1 MPRITCHQVI
11 CCTLTACVLVA
22 LATAAFSG
30 AAVPP
35 QEGQT
40 PQTPPKPP
48 APPTHTPL
56 KKEDTKSEAA
66 KPKPTYVGSDKC
78 ASCHKNI
85 ATKHQSGR
93 HAALLQASL
102 PPDMRGCEAC
112 HGPASLHLGGDEKAM
127 LNPAKM
133 KPAEADASCL
143 KCHAADSSSA
153 APQVGQKFA
162 LRLYLRGKHA
172 RKGVA
177 CVACHSEHHGAEHLL
192 KKDANELCADC
203 HADMKAKEGVYL
215 HRPVKGGECLQC
227 HEPHASRRPS
237 LTKPTVDATCAE
249 CHDTEEDKF
258 SKAHNDYDMKGTRCT
273 TCHTAHIKEK
283 GSKGLMAH
291 QHAPFSEHKCT
302 LCHQSAVTSKK
313 ATLIKPVN
321 ELCVRCHAETVSEDT
336 NGKGAHMHPPVQER
350 FCLGCHAPHS
360 SRQSRAPL
368 FKASTEQT
376 CTTCHAEID
385 NQCTQPVKHLPV
397 EAGNCLACHVGHKS
411 PQEKLLTKPSIDL
424 CQSCHPDEHKITHPV
439 GVRDNGKEK
448 KAVTDPRSGKMM
460 TCATCHEV
468 HGGTHKF
475 LTTHDWQRE
484 LCVQCHK
491 VDK

>member
-1 MPRITCHQVI
+1 MRCITYHNPVRWI
-11 CCTLTACVLVA
+11 LMACVLTA
-22 LATAAFSG
+22 LTTAVFSG
-30 AAVPP
+30 AVVPP
-35 QEGQT
+35 HNTQL
-40 PQTPPKPP
+40 PPKPTAPTTDTPSKP
-48 APPTHTPL
+48 A
-56 KKEDTKSEAA
+56 EQ
-66 KPKPTYVGSDKC
+66 PKAVYVGSDKC
-78 ASCHKNI
+78 TPCHKEI
-85 ATKHQSGR
+85 ATKLQSSK
-93 HAALLQASL
+93 HAILSQTSL
-102 PPDMRGCEAC
+102 PEAMRGCEAC
-112 HGPASLHLGGDEKAM
+112 HGPASLHLGGEEKAM
-127 LNPAKM
+127 LSPAKM
-133 KPAEADASCL
+133 KPAEADAFCL
-143 KCHAADSSSA
+143 KCHAADGGA
-153 APQVGQKFA
+153 VALQGGQKFA
-162 LRLYLRGKHA
+162 MRSYLRGRHS

-177 CVACHSEHHGAEHLL
+177 CIGCHSEHHTGKYLL
-192 KKDANELCADC
+192 KKNATELCVDC
-203 HADMKAKEGVYL
+203 HTDMKKKEGDYL
-215 HRPVKGGECLQC
+215 HRPIQGGDCLQC
-227 HEPHASRRPS
+227 HESHTSRRPN
-237 LTKPTVDATCAE
+237 LVKPTVDETCAE

-258 SKAHNDYDMKGTRCT
+258 SKAHNDYDVKGTHCT
-273 TCHTAHIKEK
+273 SCHTAHIKEK

-302 LCHQSAVTSKK
+302 LCHQPAATSKK

-336 NGKGAHMHPPVQER
+336 NGKGAHTHPPVQER

-385 NQCTQPVKHLPV
+385 NKCTQPVKHLPV
-397 EAGNCLACHVGHKS
+397 EAGNCLACHAGHKS
-411 PQEKLLTKPSIDL
+411 SQEKLLNKPPIEL

-448 KAVTDPRSGKMM
+448 KAVTDPRSGRMM

-484 LCVQCHK
+484 LCIQCHK
-491 VDK
+491 TDK